1 MAKRLIIGFVA
12 GFVATLVFHQG
23 VLWFLHHFGY
33 VPRAPWPMQPVPPF
47 GIPSVISLAFWG
59 GVWGVIMMPMIER
72 RRGAAFWLAAVLFG
86 AIFPTLVAW
95 FIVAPIKH
103 MPIAGGWKPRTL
115 MIGPIVNAAW
125 GFGTALIYRVFVP
138 R

>member
-1 MAKRLIIGFVA
+1 MVKHGIIAFVA
-12 GFVATLVFHQG
+12 GFVATLVFHQA
-23 VLWFLHHFGY
+23 VLWCLHHFGY

-59 GVWGVIMMPMIER
+59 GVWGVIMMPMIAR
-72 RRGAAFWLAAVLFG
+72 RRGAAFWIAAIVFG

-95 FIVAPIKH
+95 FIVAPVKH
-103 MPIAGGWKPRTL
+103 TPIAGGWNPKTM
-115 MIGPIVNAAW
+115 MIGPLVNGAW
-125 GFGTALIYRVFVP
+125 GLGTALIYRLFIP